1 MLLEGC
7 YLCSTWGSISKRKE
21 GRVEIVLQENYCN
34 LCFVSLPCLGFAL
47 VLTFQSQGRSSC
59 VISEH
64 KTGVSPLPRNYHI
77 IEPTYYTQRHE
88 QTGIN
93 PLFWICN
100 SIQASM
106 TDHANLRPLLSNRE
120 SFQTWRFFINATFVW
135 PFQQLAHKHILD
147 FTIYCLFQWF
157 HLTGLDLNIP
167 PWQDQ
172 PRTMFTFI
180 YLHLTPIS
188 QKKKSK
194 WPRLS
199 CWVSGSH
206 FTHSLLPGLAAETWT
221 KLDASPLTSMKLTG
235 KQKGSQIKM
244 TVQLL
249 TTVWCLPIC
258 LHQT

>member
-7 YLCSTWGSISKRKE
+7 YLCSTWGSISERKE
-21 GRVEIVLQENYCN
+21 DRVENYCI

-47 VLTFQSQGRSSC
+47 VLTFPSQGRSSC

-64 KTGVSPLPRNYHI
+64 KTGVSPLPRNCHI

-106 TDHANLRPLLSNRE
+106 TDRANLRPSLSNRE

-147 FTIYCLFQWF
+147 FTIYGLF
-157 HLTGLDLNIP
+157 
-167 PWQDQ
+167 
-172 PRTMFTFI
+172 
-180 YLHLTPIS
+180 
-188 QKKKSK
+188 
-194 WPRLS
+194 
-199 CWVSGSH
+199 
-206 FTHSLLPGLAAETWT
+206 
-221 KLDASPLTSMKLTG
+221 
-235 KQKGSQIKM
+235 
-244 TVQLL
+244 
-249 TTVWCLPIC
+249 
-258 LHQT
+258 

>member
-21 GRVEIVLQENYCN
+21 DRVEIVLQENYCI
-34 LCFVSLPCLGFAL
+34 LCFVL

-59 VISEH
+59 VTSEH

-206 FTHSLLPGLAAETWT
+206 FTHSLLPGLAETLT
-221 KLDASPLTSMKLTG
+221 KLDASPLTIWS
-235 KQKGSQIKM
+235 
-244 TVQLL
+244 
-249 TTVWCLPIC
+249 
-258 LHQT
+258 

>member
-21 GRVEIVLQENYCN
+21 DRVENYCI
-34 LCFVSLPCLGFAL
+34 LCFVL

-59 VISEH
+59 VTSEH
-64 KTGVSPLPRNYHI
+64 KTGVSPLPRNYHS

-188 QKKKSK
+188 QKKK
-194 WPRLS
+194 
-199 CWVSGSH
+199 
-206 FTHSLLPGLAAETWT
+206 
-221 KLDASPLTSMKLTG
+221 
-235 KQKGSQIKM
+235 I
-244 TVQLL
+244 
-249 TTVWCLPIC
+249 
-258 LHQT
+258 